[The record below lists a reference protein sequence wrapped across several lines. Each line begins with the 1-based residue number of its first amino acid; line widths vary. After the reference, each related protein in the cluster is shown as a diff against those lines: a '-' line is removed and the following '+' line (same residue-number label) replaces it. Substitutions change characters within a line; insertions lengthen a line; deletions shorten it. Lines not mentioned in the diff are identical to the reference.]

1 MHYSTSIAPRKGRLA
16 RLAVFALI
24 PAILAGCSKGYS
36 RFMKLPSDSVLSTGL
51 GWAVVVSS
59 YVQLRGGPSP
69 ASAEA
74 GLARKGDVF
83 RCLESRID
91 NRGMGE
97 GGVWYRIGGEGGG
110 IWVHS
115 SDITVFPAEERAKEE
130 AARLKL
136 SIGM

>member
-1 MHYSTSIAPRKGRLA
+1 MYNSTSVAPMKDRLA

-24 PAILAGCSKGYS
+24 TAILAGCSKGYS

-59 YVQLRGGPSP
+59 YVQMRGGPSP

-83 RCLESRID
+83 QCLESRID
-91 NRGMGE
+91 NLGMSE
-97 GGVWYRIGGEGGG
+97 GGVWYRIGGEGDRRW
-110 IWVHS
+110 IRS
-115 SDITVFPAEERAKEE
+115 SDVAVFPTEERAKEE

-136 SIGM
+136 